1 MLAFSSIG
9 QMGLVI
15 IAFGVGTSDSVQAA
29 LFQMFNHAVIKA
41 LLFFAAGYLVFHSG
55 SKKIS
60 ALDGLGREKPIT
72 SFFFALGALAIIGL
86 PPFAGFWSKLYILI
100 SVADAGL
107 ITAVVLVLMASVV
120 EAVYYLRVVSRL
132 YFNLETAEEKEVRRT
147 PITGMLAMG
156 VLALVIIAV
165 GIYPD
170 YVWNILKPAAEEL
183 VNKAEYIRIA
193 LLK

>member
-1 MLAFSSIG
+1 M
-9 QMGLVI
+9 
-15 IAFGVGTSDSVQAA
+15 
-29 LFQMFNHAVIKA
+29 
-41 LLFFAAGYLVFHSG
+41 
-55 SKKIS
+55 
-60 ALDGLGREKPIT
+60 GREKPIT

-86 PPFAGFWSKLYILI
+86 PPFAGFWSKLYVLV
-100 SVADAGL
+100 SVADSGL
-107 ITAVVLVLMASVV
+107 ITAVILVLIASVI

-132 YFNLETAEEKEVRRT
+132 YFNTEIKTESEVRRT
-147 PITGMLAMG
+147 PASGIFAMG

-170 YVWNILKPAAEEL
+170 YLWNILKPAAEEL

>member
-1 MLAFSSIG
+1 
-9 QMGLVI
+9 
-15 IAFGVGTSDSVQAA
+15 
-29 LFQMFNHAVIKA
+29 MFNHAVIKA

-55 SKKIS
+55 SKNIS
-60 ALDGLGREKPIT
+60 ALDGLGRDKPIT

-86 PPFAGFWSKLYILI
+86 PPFAGFWSKLYVLI

-107 ITAVVLVLMASVV
+107 IAAVVLVLIASII

-132 YFNLETAEEKEVRRT
+132 YFNKETAVESEIRRT
-147 PITGMLAMG
+147 PVSGLVAMG
-156 VLALVIIAV
+156 VLGLVIIVV
-165 GIYPD
+165 GLYPD
-170 YVWNILKPAAEEL
+170 ALWNILKPAAEEL